1 MKLPAHS
8 WKGDGFN
15 CQLEGKQQMFGHNRP
30 VNTGESLRAFQDFM
44 RTRLFSNPETL
55 GGGKETN
62 MVTFIGEVDI
72 VIPILEM
79 KKSIF
84 REVK

>member
-1 MKLPAHS
+1 MELRTHS
-8 WKGDGFN
+8 WKGVGFN
-15 CQLEGKQQMFGHNRP
+15 YQLKGKQQMLGHNRP
-30 VNTGESLRAFQDFM
+30 VNAGELLRAFQDFM

-62 MVTFIGEVDI
+62 MVTFIGGVDI

-79 KKSIF
+79 KKLIF